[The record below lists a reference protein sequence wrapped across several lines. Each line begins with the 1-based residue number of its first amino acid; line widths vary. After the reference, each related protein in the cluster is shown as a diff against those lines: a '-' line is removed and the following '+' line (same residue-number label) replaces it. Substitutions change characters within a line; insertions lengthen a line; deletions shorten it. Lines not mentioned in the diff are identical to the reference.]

1 MEKEKY
7 STPEM
12 EIIEFDT
19 VDVIITSDN
28 EGNDDM

>member
-28 EGNDDM
+28 EADDNM